1 MVEKQVSQIGA
12 NRCLIATA
20 TKDNIKVICVI
31 LGAASTN
38 IRFDEGKMLLEYVL
52 DNYKMT
58 DISEY
63 MNWYVNIEVYKGNIV
78 KYEKRI
84 KDSITLPLKEGEI
97 EKIYIKQ
104 NIVPLINAPARKGK
118 LLGNI
123 EMYIDEERIYNEDV
137 VLDINI
143 PKNNIF
149 FYIKYGLNN
158 IFNIKLDL
166 W

>member
-1 MVEKQVSQIGA
+1 
-12 NRCLIATA
+12 
-20 TKDNIKVICVI
+20 
-31 LGAASTN
+31 
-38 IRFDEGKMLLEYVL
+38 
-52 DNYKMT
+52 MT
-58 DISEY
+58 
-63 MNWYVNIEVYKGNIV
+63 
-78 KYEKRI
+78 
-84 KDSITLPLKEGEI
+84 
-97 EKIYIKQ
+97 IYIKQ